1 MTGTG
6 ACVFLSLAS
15 ENDAMQ
21 IARKLPAELTTFIA
35 KGTNLSS
42 AHKVLFGSV

>member
-6 ACVFLSLAS
+6 ACVFLSVAS
-15 ENDAMQ
+15 ENKATKVVS
-21 IARKLPAELTTFIA
+21 KLPAELNAFIA